1 MDDSGKAYWSA
12 TLGLLTKIL
21 IIWFW
26 CPSVRAFCSRRC
38 STASCSAAIRSGSG
52 SLQQGSIYIFIALIF
67 WYKAAM
73 DKIDRQFDV
82 HEEQGPYTMDLQTT
96 TYLVVGA
103 SFALYIGIAIWG
115 VPAAPASS
123 TSPAVAFTRS

>member
-21 IIWFW
+21 IIWFLVSFGAGILFAPMLNGIMLGGYPLGFW
-26 CPSVRAFCSRRC
+26 FA
-38 STASCSAAIRSGSG
+38 
-52 SLQQGSIYIFIALIF
+52 QQGSIYIFIALIF

-82 HEEQGPYTMDLQTT
+82 HEE
-96 TYLVVGA
+96 
-103 SFALYIGIAIWG
+103 
-115 VPAAPASS
+115 
-123 TSPAVAFTRS
+123 